1 MGDLSEHEKLIEQYL
16 SEDNKE
22 AAIQLLAELIFKFAK
37 ESNFEQAEALRDRL
51 FEVDSM
57 ALNEIVKTGEIIE
70 VEKSKAI
77 DKEHL
82 DTWSEFYDSLV
93 PVETNALYYGMQTVE
108 IPANHMLFN
117 QGDICSRLYFIDK
130 GRLKMFY
137 RQADKAILLK
147 TLGPGDIVGEDTF
160 FFADAFCS
168 TSVITDSA
176 VKLYVLEKDHLAKLN
191 EKAPGLGPKI
201 NDYCLKIESVA
212 DLLKAKS
219 LERRVKER
227 LNLPGKVIVQILD
240 DEKKPA
246 GKPFRGELLDISTSG
261 LAFIIKTT
269 QKSAAMMLGLKLN
282 MALSFA
288 ELESNLKFKCVGAV
302 VAVNSEPFNEYVIH
316 AEFAK
321 NLDSIV
327 IDELEDLI
335 HNEEDEKL
343 S

>member
-22 AAIQLLAELIFKFAK
+22 AAVQLISELIIKSAK
-37 ESNFEQAEALRDRL
+37 DRDFEQAEAMRDRL

-57 ALNEIVKTGEIIE
+57 ALNEIVKTGECIE
-70 VEKSKAI
+70 TEKNNAI
-77 DKEHL
+77 DKAHL
-82 DTWSEFYDSLV
+82 DTWSELYDSL
-93 PVETNALYYGMQTVE
+93 EKGGTNALYYGMQTVE
-108 IPANHMLFN
+108 IPAGHMLFK
-117 QGDICSRLYFIDK
+117 QGDICSRLYFIDT

-137 RQADKAILLK
+137 RQANKAILLK

-160 FFADAFCS
+160 FFSDAFCT

-176 VKLYVLEKDHLAKLN
+176 VKLQVLEKDRLTKLN
-191 EKAPGLGPKI
+191 EKNPGLEAKI

-227 LNLPGKVIVQILD
+227 LNLPGKVIVQNLD
-240 DEKKPA
+240 DEEKVVE
-246 GKPFRGELLDISTSG
+246 KPFRGELLDISASG

-269 QKSAAMMLGLKLN
+269 QKSAAMMLGRKLN

-288 ELESNLKFKCVGAV
+288 ELESDLKFKHVGTV
-302 VAVNSEPFNEYVIH
+302 VAVNSEPFNEYIVH
-316 AEFAK
+316 AEFIK
-321 NLDSIV
+321 NLDPAV
-327 IDELEDLI
+327 FDKLEELTQP
-335 HNEEDEKL
+335 HKA
-343 S
+343 